1 MLRTVAKRYSLPVGI
16 FWGGEW
22 RYAGRRS
29 WQGRRLCNTHIGT
42 ILFIPLSPA
51 QYNLERDWAEVGAE
65 LILRQCPICLQ
76 DSIIGHGRRRR
87 QAHDEYHDWIAI
99 RRGRC
104 NGCGKTFTFLPPF
117 SAPYGH
123 YSLIARSQALR
134 RYFLEGR
141 SWEAAAPTV
150 KDPDRV
156 ADPSTMRR
164 WFRSLDSAR
173 PPFSFL
179 RQAMLLVSGWLSKTE
194 ILVHNSLPL
203 RWHTAFPFL
212 ARFWPLRL

>member
-1 MLRTVAKRYSLPVGI
+1 MLRTVAKRYSLPVGS

-51 QYNLERDWAEVGAE
+51 QYNLEGDWGEVGAE

-104 NGCGKTFTFLPPF
+104 NRCGKTFTFLPPF
-117 SAPYGH
+117 SAVRKQNPVSRRINDLQG
-123 YSLIARSQALR
+123 SINVARDWVNR
-134 RYFLEGR
+134 
-141 SWEAAAPTV
+141 
-150 KDPDRV
+150 
-156 ADPSTMRR
+156 
-164 WFRSLDSAR
+164 
-173 PPFSFL
+173 
-179 RQAMLLVSGWLSKTE
+179 
-194 ILVHNSLPL
+194 
-203 RWHTAFPFL
+203 
-212 ARFWPLRL
+212 